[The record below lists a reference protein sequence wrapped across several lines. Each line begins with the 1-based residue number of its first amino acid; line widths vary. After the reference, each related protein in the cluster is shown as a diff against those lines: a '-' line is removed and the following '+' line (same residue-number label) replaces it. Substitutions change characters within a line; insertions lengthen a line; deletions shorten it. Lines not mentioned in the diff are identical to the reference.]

1 MTIQNL
7 KSQNGILFE
16 VISGSKSFGLDTPT
30 SDTDIKGVYYLP
42 KDKFFGLE
50 YIPQISNETNDEV
63 YYEIGRFVELLLK
76 NNPNILEILATP
88 EDCILYKHP
97 LMAQLKIEDFLS
109 KLCKDSFAGY
119 AVTQIKKARGL
130 KKKIVNPMVEEKKS
144 LLDFCYVVGTG
155 RDLSVPVSK
164 DRDLSVPVSKD
175 RDLSVPVS
183 KDRDLSVPV
192 SKDRDLSVQDLSASI
207 SIKKW
212 LSDNNCHQS
221 QCGLVKINHIKE
233 MYALFY
239 DAQNI
244 LGYKGII
251 QKETSNEVSLSSI
264 PKTETAI
271 GYLSCNQDGYSKYCK
286 EYKEYWDWI
295 EKRNDDRYNTNQQHG
310 KNYDSKNMMHTIRL
324 LQTAEQILKTGQLN
338 IRVPNREELLE
349 IKAGNRE
356 YDDLL
361 EMADGLI
368 ASIESLYVSCTLP
381 ESPDVEKATK
391 ILIRI
396 REVLYQN

>member
-1 MTIQNL
+1 MTIQHL
-7 KSQNGILFE
+7 KSQNLILFE
-16 VISGSKSFGLDTPT
+16 VISGSKSFGLDTPS
-30 SDTDIKGVYYLP
+30 SDTDLKGVYYLP

-63 YYEIGRFVELLLK
+63 YYELGRFVELLLK

-97 LMAQLKIEDFLS
+97 LMEQLRIEDFLS

-130 KKKIVNPMVEEKKS
+130 KKKIVNPMEKQKKS
-144 LLDFCYVVGTG
+144 LLDFCYIVGTG
-155 RDLSVPVSK
+155 RDLSV
-164 DRDLSVPVSKD
+164 LT
-175 RDLSVPVS
+175 
-183 KDRDLSVPV
+183 
-192 SKDRDLSVQDLSASI
+192 Q
-207 SIKKW
+207 KW
-212 LSDNNCHQS
+212 LSNNNYHQS
-221 QCGLVKINHIKE
+221 QCGLVKINHIKD

-239 DAQNI
+239 DAENK

-264 PKTETAI
+264 PKTEKEIA
-271 GYLSCNQDGYSKYCK
+271 YLSCNQDGYSKYCK

-295 EKRNDDRYNTNQQHG
+295 AKRNDDRYNTNQQHG

-324 LQTAEQILKTGQLN
+324 LQTAEQILKTGKLN
-338 IRVPNREELLE
+338 IRVSNRGELLD

-361 EMADGLI
+361 EIADGLI
-368 ASIESLYVSCTLP
+368 ASIESLYESCTLP
-381 ESPDVEKATK
+381 EIPDVEKATRV
-391 ILIRI
+391 LIGI
-396 REVLYQN
+396 REELYH